1 MLGCS
6 LKISSIDRIL
16 WSIIIFFLVWQVFLA
31 PYTIISNLALTCLYI
46 CNYRKLSPKERKIEL
61 ALLCGIFCLIGYSFI
76 MQNEISLIFRFAL
89 ILFFVLGAYL
99 IRLNY
104 KICLKRLFQVSFLLC
119 LFLIMAE
126 IFLFLFGE
134 EYAKMIRNY
143 VQDKGIGDVDFY
155 GFYYKV
161 QIKGN
166 AIIPFI
172 YMLSYAIELFP
183 LKCKTFF
190 RIIYLSAIFIAGNF
204 AYLLAVVAFHCVVYF
219 CNIKSYKML
228 YKRLFIGLVILFTI
242 GGGIISYIDAVFEEK
257 KDESNAMR
265 IEQAILLLED
275 LSRNPI
281 TLLGGAGL
289 GNTVDVTT
297 HFRSYVGAT
306 YYELQVLYILNQ
318 LGLVSFLVFILVN
331 ILFVFKY
338 MPDTKIKM
346 VYAGYILYAVTN
358 PYIIDTNQVVVIITL
373 LSAQYQISNHL
384 PSIWKK

>member
-143 VQDKGIGDVDFY
+143 VQDKGIGDVYFY

-228 YKRLFIGLVILFTI
+228 
-242 GGGIISYIDAVFEEK
+242 
-257 KDESNAMR
+257 
-265 IEQAILLLED
+265 
-275 LSRNPI
+275 
-281 TLLGGAGL
+281 
-289 GNTVDVTT
+289 
-297 HFRSYVGAT
+297 
-306 YYELQVLYILNQ
+306 
-318 LGLVSFLVFILVN
+318 
-331 ILFVFKY
+331 
-338 MPDTKIKM
+338 
-346 VYAGYILYAVTN
+346 
-358 PYIIDTNQVVVIITL
+358 
-373 LSAQYQISNHL
+373 
-384 PSIWKK
+384 